1 MAHLLHLIVKAAAYP
16 MLLAS
21 AWLWERT
28 SRRYLAVRPGKLA
41 YTVRLLLFWTGSAGP
56 LWIGDENLLFFFLAY
71 MLGFFLCYQ
80 GTRVARAVVGTVFF
94 LFIASIGMIFD
105 TISVLL
111 PMRMWDFS
119 IGLGQL
125 CKLLVAAGVFLLS
138 RKLNPEENALQLPQ
152 RLWWLC
158 ALLSL
163 APLAVVLSFSL
174 WHSFGRDS
182 MDIGQYRIA
191 YTVLP
196 FMFLSAVALLVALT
210 VLSHHEKLEQTAQLA
225 QLRELY
231 YKGTQEKET
240 QVRTLRHDLR
250 NHLAAVQGLLAEGDT
265 QKAQAYLAGLTAS
278 PALHGTRR
286 ICENELANVVLCGK
300 IAEMEAQG
308 LTVDALVTLPERV
321 PVADIDLCALLGNA
335 LDNAAEAAAQAEDKR
350 VTLRLRADRGMLM
363 LRVENSFAA
372 APTLHS
378 GDFATTKADAD
389 AHGFGIR
396 GMREIASRYG
406 GTLEAAVNANR
417 FELIACLP
425 FSGDSAKTVST

>member
-1 MAHLLHLIVKAAAYP
+1 MVHLLHLIVKAAAYP
-16 MLLAS
+16 MLWAG
-21 AWLWERT
+21 AWLWERA

-41 YTVRLLLFWTGSAGP
+41 YAVRLLLFWAGSAGP
-56 LWIGDENLLFFFLAY
+56 LWIGDENLLFFALAY
-71 MLGFFLCYQ
+71 MVGFFLCYQ
-80 GTRVARAVVGTVFF
+80 GTHVARVVVGTVFF
-94 LFIASIGMIFD
+94 LLIASVGMIFD
-105 TISVLL
+105 TIYSLL
-111 PMRMWDFS
+111 PIATWDFS
-119 IGLGQL
+119 RAVGQL

-138 RKLNPEENALQLPQ
+138 RKLNPEENALHLPQ

-210 VLSHHEKLEQTAQLA
+210 VLSRHEKLEQTAQLA

-231 YKGTQEKET
+231 YKGTQDKEA

-250 NHLAAVQGLLAEGDT
+250 NHLAAVQGLLAGGDT
-265 QKAQAYLAGLTAS
+265 QKAQAYLAELAAS

-335 LDNAAEAAAQAEDKR
+335 LDNAAEAAAQAKDKR

-378 GDFATTKADAD
+378 GNFATTKADVD

-425 FSGDSAKTVST
+425 FSGDLAKAAST